1 MDRYKSKCPRY
12 CIILF
17 PSYCISFY
25 FCIYPYGTP
34 CITII
39 ISFRN
44 QYHTKYHKKAKQYS
58 SSLTTSIVYCF
69 FQTLYIMHNLT
80 YFLFVRINNFQH
92 WKKKMI
98 IHCQENCAWIN
109 FSGSNT
115 IRIASEHKFGFYS
128 KNKNKRFYSS
138 VFLHIMKKNI
148 KIKCMKFL
156 ALPYCPKQNFKLC
169 VRLFTFLKKYYSF
182 IIFKEN
188 YFIFMFLSTLI
199 WQKLKPK
206 MSLVDFIIFWFLF

>member
-1 MDRYKSKCPRY
+1 MHTPD
-12 CIILF
+12 ILF
-17 PSYCISFY
+17 VS
-25 FCIYPYGTP
+25 
-34 CITII
+34 
-39 ISFRN
+39 
-44 QYHTKYHKKAKQYS
+44 KKQQFS
-58 SSLTTSIVYCF
+58 
-69 FQTLYIMHNLT
+69 TL
-80 YFLFVRINNFQH
+80 
-92 WKKKMI
+92 KKKMI
-98 IHCQENCAWIN
+98 YTVKKIVR
-109 FSGSNT
+109 SSNT

>member
-69 FQTLYIMHNLT
+69 FQTLYIMHT
-80 YFLFVRINNFQH
+80 PDILFVSKKQQFSTL
-92 WKKKMI
+92 KKKMI
-98 IHCQENCAWIN
+98 YTVKKIVR
-109 FSGSNT
+109 SSNT